1 MLLARCGHDRRQ
13 VAAGGE
19 PAWLITAAPARSAR
33 GRGRTPPARS
43 GRVADPMDSHV
54 QAAAGA
60 GGPPNPQ
67 AEPLE
72 ARLTCSENTWA
83 RTTQPNSC
91 RGPRTPGHIP
101 GIATPIHLPSTADT
115 PSMYFSWTA
124 QRRDPPRAGI
134 HRPGSVAGGSPR
146 TGDRASCAWPT
157 ARRPSASLSLCRVAD
172 GLADQSTYFCPWRIV
187 RPWSPP
193 RGRLCRTWRP
203 GSAARPRSGASCRR
217 RCWLARGTGRPAHVP
232 ASLPSSGSRMVS
244 SRRLYSRAAR
254 FRSIRSFCTSSSD
267 SRPGPFD
274 RPSPD
279 LAWLCNPVLTG
290 LPAQQRDALIA
301 ALMTPHDR
309 QRGDEPGQAPRPP
322 PAADRTRRRPPAGPH
337 PGRPPPGHH
346 PAPAPCP
353 APDRH
358 RALSGVR
365 PETVNK
371 RIRDI
376 RQLLDQAGY
385 TIQPGPHRLASLEDL
400 SNLAAAEGILAPA
413 EIKTAC

>member
-172 GLADQSTYFCPWRIV
+172 GLADQSTYFCPWRRPALVSSSRASVSYMEARV
-187 RPWSPP
+187 RSTTAVRGQLSEKVLACARYRSASARSCFPP
-193 RGRLCRTWRP
+193 LFRVAHGEFSSVIQPCSEVPFDPFVLHLFKRLSSWTIRPAQPRP
-203 GSAARPRSGASCRR
+203 G
-217 RCWLARGTGRPAHVP
+217 LA
-232 ASLPSSGSRMVS
+232 LQ
-244 SRRLYSRAAR
+244 
-254 FRSIRSFCTSSSD
+254 
-267 SRPGPFD
+267 PG
-274 RPSPD
+274 
-279 LAWLCNPVLTG
+279 
-290 LPAQQRDALIA
+290 
-301 ALMTPHDR
+301 
-309 QRGDEPGQAPRPP
+309 
-322 PAADRTRRRPPAGPH
+322 ADRPAGPAA
-337 PGRPPPGHH
+337 GRP
-346 PAPAPCP
+346 
-353 APDRH
+353 DR
-358 RALSGVR
+358 RA
-365 PETVNK
+365 
-371 RIRDI
+371 D
-376 RQLLDQAGY
+376 D
-385 TIQPGPHRLASLEDL
+385 
-400 SNLAAAEGILAPA
+400 AA
-413 EIKTAC
+413 